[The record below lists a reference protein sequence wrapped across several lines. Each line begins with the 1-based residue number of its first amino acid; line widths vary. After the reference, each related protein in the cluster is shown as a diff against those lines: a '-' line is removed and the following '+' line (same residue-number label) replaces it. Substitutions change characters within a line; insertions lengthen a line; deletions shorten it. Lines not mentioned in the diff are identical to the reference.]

1 MKSISVIAILTTIS
15 FSAFAKEA
23 QTAKTQDVAP
33 LTEETVAASQPAD
46 SGIIYLDKQNT
57 ESKAKET
64 SNPKTKFPR
73 GMQIGLGISP
83 TSGLNGFIGY
93 NNKNFNSFWAKR
105 FGVRFDFAT
114 YSPIKSKMN
123 SRINDALGDE
133 GMEIDDNLK
142 VDNVDLSA
150 KHFGA
155 LVDFYPFG
163 NTWFLGGLRLSGGYM
178 TGKLDLNA
186 DIQGT
191 KKVGKIEFEL
201 GGNKYTY
208 DGDVMHGKADVNW
221 KYSGPYLGAGFDLGL
236 FWGIKIYMDAG
247 VVFTGNSAQI
257 SLDIPYN
264 DLKDINGTPIDPN
277 SSNPIVQT
285 AVTNFK
291 NAKKEALSEAQKEL
305 DKYDFYPLVKLGFM
319 YRF

>member
-1 MKSISVIAILTTIS
+1 MKKISIVAILTAVS
-15 FSAFAKEA
+15 MSAFAKD
-23 QTAKTQDVAP
+23 AKTQDVAP
-33 LTEETVAASQPAD
+33 LTEETPIVAQSND
-46 SGIIYLDKQNT
+46 SGIIYLDEKPVKEVETNT
-57 ESKAKET
+57 
-64 SNPKTKFPR
+64 NPKTKFPR
-73 GMQIGLGISP
+73 GMQVGLGVSP
-83 TSGLNGFIGY
+83 TSGLNMFVGY

-142 VDNVDLSA
+142 VDNVDLSG

-285 AVTNFK
+285 AVTNFE

>member
-1 MKSISVIAILTTIS
+1 MKKISIVAILTAVS
-15 FSAFAKEA
+15 MSAFAKD
-23 QTAKTQDVAP
+23 AKTQDVAP
-33 LTEETVAASQPAD
+33 LTEETPIVAQSND
-46 SGIIYLDKQNT
+46 SGIIYLDEKPVKEVETNT
-57 ESKAKET
+57 
-64 SNPKTKFPR
+64 NPKTKFPR
-73 GMQIGLGISP
+73 GMQVGLGVSP
-83 TSGLNGFIGY
+83 TSGLNMFVGY

-142 VDNVDLSA
+142 VDNVDLSG

-163 NTWFLGGLRLSGGYM
+163 DTWFFGGLRLSGGYM

-186 DIQGT
+186 DILGT
-191 KKVGKIEFEL
+191 KKIGKIEFEL
-201 GGNKYTY
+201 AGNKYTY

-277 SSNPIVQT
+277 SSNPIVQM
-285 AVTNFK
+285 AVTNFE

>member
-1 MKSISVIAILTTIS
+1 MKKISIVAILTAVS
-15 FSAFAKEA
+15 VSAFAKD
-23 QTAKTQDVAP
+23 AKTQDVAP
-33 LTEETVAASQPAD
+33 LTEETPIVAQSND
-46 SGIIYLDKQNT
+46 SGIIYLDEKPV
-57 ESKAKET
+57 KET
-64 SNPKTKFPR
+64 VTNTNPKTKFPR
-73 GMQIGLGISP
+73 GMQVGLGVSP
-83 TSGLNGFIGY
+83 TSGLNMFVGY
-93 NNKNFNSFWAKR
+93 NNKNFNSLWAKR

-163 NTWFLGGLRLSGGYM
+163 NAWFLGGLRLSGGYM

-208 DGDVMHGKADVNW
+208 DGNVMHGKADVNW

-257 SLDIPYN
+257 SLDIPY
-264 DLKDINGTPIDPN
+264 DGLKDINGTPIDPTN
-277 SSNPIVQT
+277 VSNPIVQT
-285 AVTNFK
+285 AVTNFE